1 VKHLP
6 RNDIDALDLGQS
18 GDSVSLELLD
28 GRIVV
33 SKKSMTSESRL
44 YQQYLKQVEFD
55 HMSDFIVPRVC
66 KPWDGSGFCM
76 EYVSGKPL
84 GQVLGNASITEVESI
99 AKIIAAYLQN
109 LIASS
114 VRSIDPIDN
123 NLAFKSKV
131 KSMREALSS
140 SRYELVQKA
149 LTILDLES
157 IRVPQLIGPNH
168 GDFSFENVLINQNS
182 GEAWLVDFLD
192 SPIETPL
199 IDISRVLID
208 MEHGWWGS
216 GLYPSASEKLSSIY
230 MADVLRS
237 TCYNNGIDPLEI
249 SFFKLFT
256 AVRLVPYTKNPLR
269 MSILI
274 DLISQE
280 LRYISRGLR

>member
-1 VKHLP
+1 MP
-6 RNDIDALDLGQS
+6 SNDIDALELGQS

-28 GRIVV
+28 GKIVV

-99 AKIIAAYLQN
+99 SKMIAVYLQN

-114 VRSIDPIDN
+114 VRSIDPIDS

-256 AVRLVPYTKNPLR
+256 AVRLVPYTNNPLR

-280 LRYISRGLR
+280 LKYLSRGLR

>member
-1 VKHLP
+1 MP
-6 RNDIDALDLGQS
+6 SNDIDALELGQS

-28 GRIVV
+28 GKIVV

-55 HMSDFIVPRVC
+55 HMSDFIVPKVC

-84 GQVLGNASITEVESI
+84 GQVLGNASITDVESI
-99 AKIIAAYLQN
+99 SKMISVYLQN

-114 VRSIDPIDN
+114 VRSIAPIDS

-280 LRYISRGLR
+280 LKYLSRGLR

>member
-1 VKHLP
+1 MP
-6 RNDIDALDLGQS
+6 SNDIDALELGQS

-28 GRIVV
+28 GKIVV

-99 AKIIAAYLQN
+99 SKMIAVYLQN

-114 VRSIDPIDN
+114 VRSIDPIDS

-280 LRYISRGLR
+280 LKHLSRGLR

>member
-1 VKHLP
+1 MP
-6 RNDIDALDLGQS
+6 SNDIDALELGQS

-28 GRIVV
+28 GKIVV

-99 AKIIAAYLQN
+99 SKMIAVYLQN

-114 VRSIDPIDN
+114 VRSIDPIDS

-280 LRYISRGLR
+280 LKYLSRGLR

>member
-1 VKHLP
+1 MP
-6 RNDIDALDLGQS
+6 SNDIDALKLGQS

-28 GRIVV
+28 GKIVV

-99 AKIIAAYLQN
+99 SKMIALYLQN

-114 VRSIDPIDN
+114 VRSMDPIDS

-237 TCYNNGIDPLEI
+237 TCYNNGIDSLEI

-280 LRYISRGLR
+280 LKYLSRGLR

>member
-1 VKHLP
+1 
-6 RNDIDALDLGQS
+6 
-18 GDSVSLELLD
+18 
-28 GRIVV
+28 
-33 SKKSMTSESRL
+33 
-44 YQQYLKQVEFD
+44 
-55 HMSDFIVPRVC
+55 
-66 KPWDGSGFCM
+66 M

-123 NLAFKSKV
+123 NLAFKSKMQ
-131 KSMREALSS
+131 SMREALSS

>member
-1 VKHLP
+1 MP
-6 RNDIDALDLGQS
+6 SNDIDALELGQS

-28 GRIVV
+28 GKIVV

-99 AKIIAAYLQN
+99 SKMIAGYLQN

-114 VRSIDPIDN
+114 VRSIDPIDS

-182 GEAWLVDFLD
+182 GEAWLVDFLV

-199 IDISRVLID
+199 IDISRALID

-280 LRYISRGLR
+280 LKYLSRGLR

>member
-1 VKHLP
+1 MP
-6 RNDIDALDLGQS
+6 SNDIDALELGQS

-28 GRIVV
+28 GKIVV

-99 AKIIAAYLQN
+99 AKMIAAYLQN

-114 VRSIDPIDN
+114 VRSIDPIDS
-123 NLAFKSKV
+123 NLAFKTKV

-280 LRYISRGLR
+280 LKYLSRGLR

>member
-1 VKHLP
+1 MKHLP

-123 NLAFKSKV
+123 NLAFKSKMQ
-131 KSMREALSS
+131 SMREALSS

>member
-1 VKHLP
+1 MP
-6 RNDIDALDLGQS
+6 SNDIDALELGQS

-28 GRIVV
+28 GKIVV

-99 AKIIAAYLQN
+99 SKMIAVYLQN

-114 VRSIDPIDN
+114 VRSIDPIDS

-149 LTILDLES
+149 LTKLDLES

-280 LRYISRGLR
+280 LKYLSRGLR